1 MFVRENICRVMLKST
16 VRGLEG
22 LESQTFSL
30 SAWSIS
36 SKTESGRSNRHLTS
50 LNIKMSHWDIKP
62 LAGFLWKHFVK
73 TLRRPKKRGTAVI
86 VNLDLLLDQKHT
98 VDL

>member
-1 MFVRENICRVMLKST
+1 
-16 VRGLEG
+16 
-22 LESQTFSL
+22 
-30 SAWSIS
+30 
-36 SKTESGRSNRHLTS
+36 
-50 LNIKMSHWDIKP
+50 MSHWDIKP

-73 TLRRPKKRGTAVI
+73 TLRRPKKRGTTVI